1 MYVLKQVFQI
11 DEKDMIVAC
20 NEKAGSYLIHE
31 ILRGGNFGK
40 YDNRFQTRERSKL
53 GSFLYVTYR
62 SFRTS
67 AHFPNDCIWFFFYRM
82 NQGLGRFYNGYK

>member
-31 ILRGGNFGK
+31 ILRGGNF
-40 YDNRFQTRERSKL
+40 DRSKL

-62 SFRTS
+62 SFRTF